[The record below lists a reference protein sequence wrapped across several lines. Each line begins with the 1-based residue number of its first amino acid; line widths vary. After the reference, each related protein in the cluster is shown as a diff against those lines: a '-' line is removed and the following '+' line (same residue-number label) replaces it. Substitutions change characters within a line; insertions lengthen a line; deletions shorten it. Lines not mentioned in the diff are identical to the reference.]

1 MAALF
6 DFNGSGRLGRE
17 RNLRQGVGE
26 RRLKIRRSVRVVVKI
41 SPSPPPPPTATV
53 SISKSNMAGLMN
65 DCELLEVNSP
75 Q

>member
-1 MAALF
+1 MAAFF

-17 RNLRQGVGE
+17 RNLCQEGE
-26 RRLKIRRSVRVVVKI
+26 RRLKIRRSVRVGVKI
-41 SPSPPPPPTATV
+41 SPPPPTATA

-65 DCELLEVNSP
+65 DCELLKVNSP

>member
-1 MAALF
+1 MAAFF

-17 RNLRQGVGE
+17 RNLCQEGE
-26 RRLKIRRSVRVVVKI
+26 RRLKIRRSVRVGVKI
-41 SPSPPPPPTATV
+41 SSSPPPPPTATA

-65 DCELLEVNSP
+65 DCELLKVNSP

>member
-1 MAALF
+1 MAAFF

-17 RNLRQGVGE
+17 RNLCQEGE
-26 RRLKIRRSVRVVVKI
+26 RRLKIRRSVRVGENLVF
-41 SPSPPPPPTATV
+41 PPPPPTATA

-65 DCELLEVNSP
+65 DCELLKVNSP

>member
-1 MAALF
+1 MAAFF

-17 RNLRQGVGE
+17 RNLCQEGE
-26 RRLKIRRSVRVVVKI
+26 RRLKIRRSVRVGVKI
-41 SPSPPPPPTATV
+41 SPSPSPPPTATA

-65 DCELLEVNSP
+65 DCELLKVNSP

>member
-1 MAALF
+1 MAAFF

-17 RNLRQGVGE
+17 RNLCQEGE
-26 RRLKIRRSVRVVVKI
+26 RRLKIRRSVRVGVKI
-41 SPSPPPPPTATV
+41 SPSPLPPPTATA

-65 DCELLEVNSP
+65 DCELLKVNSP